1 MKKCIRQRNIINLI
15 ISLVI
20 FLAFG
25 CPSVQAVNDPPTT
38 EELLKRIND
47 LEQKL
52 NHVDELEQEVK
63 DLKAQ
68 LEKQRAAPPVETAL
82 APATN
87 AAGTVAAN
95 PNAVYNPKAPSHI
108 AAGPEGLIFQSS
120 DSNFLIGVH
129 GLLQFDSRTFPSDDK
144 ALGNDTFLL
153 RRARPILS
161 GTLYR
166 DFDFLLTPEFGGN
179 TIQILD
185 ALVNYRLRPE
195 IQLQMGKMKPPIGL
209 EAQEPEE
216 ATLFNERSLATDLV
230 PYRDIGAELH
240 GNVFG
245 GSLTYAAGVF
255 NGSPDYL
262 TTTTNNNFDNN
273 KSFDGR
279 IYLQPWSKNMPSP
292 VRGLGFGVAGTI
304 QKDAG
309 ATNSPNGTGL
319 TQGYTTDGLEK
330 FFTYSNSAASRGL
343 HSRLSP
349 QAFWSWG
356 PAQVMAEYVVD
367 NDHVSNFAKK
377 TTSASLQNTAWEV
390 SGGWVLTGEDASYYG
405 VAPNHPFAPL
415 QGQWGAFQLVARYA
429 QLDID
434 KNTFHGYADPNTS
447 ASEADAWA
455 IGLNWYLNRNLRINT
470 SFSRTTFEGGNG
482 PKATVTK
489 QPEEVFFTRLQL
501 VF

>member
-1 MKKCIRQRNIINLI
+1 MKKCIRQRNMFSRIIVAVFVLVLI
-15 ISLVI
+15 PSCL
-20 FLAFG
+20 LA
-25 CPSVQAVNDPPTT
+25 ANDPPSP
-38 EELLKRIND
+38 EDLLKRIND

-52 NHVDELEQEVK
+52 NRLSELEQEVK
-63 DLKAQ
+63 ELKAQ
-68 LEKQRAAPPVETAL
+68 LEKQKAAPAMVA
-82 APATN
+82 APAQATN
-87 AAGTVAAN
+87 AAVAEAVN

-108 AAGPEGLIFQSS
+108 TAGSEGLVFTSS
-120 DSNFLIGVH
+120 DSNFVIGIH
-129 GLLQFDSRTFPSDDK
+129 GLLQMDSRTFPSDDK

-161 GTLYR
+161 GTVYR
-166 DFDFLLTPEFGGN
+166 DFDFLFTPEFGGN
-179 TIQILD
+179 TVQILD
-185 ALVNYRLRPE
+185 ALVNYRYSPE
-195 IQLQMGKMKPPIGL
+195 FQLQLGKMKPPVGL

-216 ATLFNERSLATDLV
+216 AALFNERSLATDLV

-240 GNVFG
+240 GNFFG

-279 IYLQPWSKNMPSP
+279 IYFQPWSKNMASP
-292 VRGLGFGVAGTI
+292 VRGLGFGVAGTV

-309 ATNSPNGTGL
+309 TTNSANGTGL
-319 TQGYTTDGLEK
+319 TQGYTTDALEK
-330 FFTYSNSAASRGL
+330 FFTYSNSVASTGL
-343 HSRLSP
+343 HDRITP

-356 PAQVMAEYVVD
+356 PAQVMSEYVID

-377 TTSASLQNTAWEV
+377 TTSADLQNTAWEI
-390 SGGWVLTGEDASYYG
+390 SGGYVLTGEDASYYG
-405 VAPNHPFAPL
+405 VKPAHPFSPHN
-415 QGQWGAFQLVARYA
+415 GQWGALQLVGRFAD
-429 QLDID
+429 LHID
-434 KNTFHGYADPNTS
+434 KNTFAGYADPNTS

-455 IGLNWYLNRNLRINT
+455 VGLNWYLNNNLRINA

-489 QPEEVFFTRLQL
+489 QPEEVFFTRFQL